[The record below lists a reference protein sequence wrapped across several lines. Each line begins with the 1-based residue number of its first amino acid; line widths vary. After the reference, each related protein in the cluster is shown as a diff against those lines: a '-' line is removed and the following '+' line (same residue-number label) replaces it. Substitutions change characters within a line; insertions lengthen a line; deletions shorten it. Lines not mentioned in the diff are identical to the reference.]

1 MAAIAAISLKNYA
14 AVEQTFNPTQSSP
27 VCTWV
32 EAGFTSLDSMKK
44 ATLGM
49 KMPKN
54 ASSGV
59 VRIQG
64 KLAYPVLDGV
74 TGALSHTV
82 LGTFELVCPAKATQT
97 ERREAFARLKDYIA
111 DAVVQ
116 AVVDDI
122 ALPY

>member
-14 AVEQTFNPTQSSP
+14 AVEQTYNPIQSSP
-27 VCTWV
+27 FSAWT
-32 EAGFTSLDSMKK
+32 EAGFTSLESMKK

-74 TGALSHTV
+74 TGALSYTV
-82 LGTFELVCPAKATQT
+82 LGTFELVCPVQATQT
-97 ERREAFARLKDYIA
+97 DRREAWARLKDFVA
-111 DAVVQ
+111 DAVVTS
-116 AVVDDI
+116 AVDDL

>member
-14 AVEQTFNPTQSSP
+14 AAEQTYNPTQSSP

-32 EAGFTSLDSMKK
+32 EAGFTSLDSQKK
-44 ATLGM
+44 CTLGM
-49 KMPKN
+49 KSPKN

-64 KLAYPVLDGV
+64 KLTYPVLDAV

-82 LGTFELVCPAKATQT
+82 LSTFEVVCPVKATLT
-97 ERREAFARLKDYIA
+97 ERREAFARLKDLLA
-111 DAVVQ
+111 DTVVQ
-116 AVVDDI
+116 TTI
-122 ALPY
+122 EELALPY